1 MPLWDKLKQSVQQM
15 QAQLTARKDSL
26 TGDAFRD
33 ASMAMCA
40 LVAAADGTIDPSET
54 RRVAQLIVDNEALR
68 DFDKNDLQRRFH
80 DYIDVLRQ
88 DTRSGK
94 ARVMK
99 DIAAVKGNPDEA
111 HAVVQIGIVIGGA
124 DGRFDPT
131 ERGVVREACVA
142 LGIARADF
150 GL

>member
-1 MPLWDKLKQSVQQM
+1 MPLWNKFKQSVQQT
-15 QAQLTARKDSL
+15 QAQLTAKRDVL
-26 TGDAFRD
+26 TSDAFQD

-54 RRVAQLIVDNEALR
+54 RKVAQLIVDNEALR
-68 DFDKNDLQRRFH
+68 NLDKNDLQRRFH
-80 DYIDVLRQ
+80 DYIDQLRTDGQ
-88 DTRSGK
+88 TGRDHVMRDIVKVRS
-94 ARVMK
+94 
-99 DIAAVKGNPDEA
+99 NPDESR
-111 HAVVQIGIVIGGA
+111 AVIQIGIVIGAA

-131 ERGVVREACVA
+131 ERAVVREVCVA